1 MKTSLYKVVVLL
13 IAAVMLISACAP
25 AAPAV
30 EVPAVEAPV
39 AEAPAAPAAEAKVFR
54 IASDATWPPFETIDE
69 TTKEMVGFD
78 IDLIKAIAEEAGFEY
93 ELVNVAWDALLA
105 GVSECQYDAAISSI
119 SITEERKISMNFS
132 EPYAT
137 AGQVVTIGVD
147 NTEVTGFESLTGKR
161 IGVQLGTT
169 GDFAAQK
176 VEGAEIKSYDTVDLA
191 FQDLMNKQV
200 DAVIADLALSADFV
214 LKNPD
219 KIKLVG
225 AQFTDEALGVAVC
238 KNNTEL
244 LDQINKGLAAVQAS
258 GKLDEL
264 KTKWFGGVK

>member
-1 MKTSLYKVVVLL
+1 MKTKLYKVVVLL

-25 AAPAV
+25 AAP
-30 EVPAVEAPV
+30 V
-39 AEAPAAPAAEAKVFR
+39 AEAPATEAPAAEAKVFR

-78 IDLIKAIAEEAGFEY
+78 IDLIKAIAEEAGFKY

-119 SITEERKISMNFS
+119 SITEERKPSMNFS
-132 EPYAT
+132 EPYAS
-137 AGQVVTIGVD
+137 AGQVVTIGVG
-147 NTEVTGFESLTGKR
+147 NTEITGLESLTGKR

-176 VEGAEIKSYDTVDLA
+176 VEGADIKSYDTVDLA

-200 DAVIADLALSADFV
+200 DAVIADLALAADFV

-225 AQFTDEALGVAVC
+225 EQFTDEALGVAVC
-238 KNNTEL
+238 KNNVEL

-264 KTKWFGGVK
+264 KVKWFGGVK